1 MLYFLYSSVTYWTVA
16 ITQCLPKKGAE
27 LTHVCGSHNV
37 VTFLLVRALKHQREE
52 KGQVNV
58 CVRAYAHVRTHAC
71 ALCSLS
77 PLTKIPGFNHWFL
90 PYRLHLIL
98 SPLKGPSSKYNMG
111 IKCQHL
117 EPTLTPCQNHS
128 RLCINQ
134 RSPED
139 REFVCFSVLIYFKNL
154 F

>member
-1 MLYFLYSSVTYWTVA
+1 M
-16 ITQCLPKKGAE
+16 
-27 LTHVCGSHNV
+27 THVCGSHMV
-37 VTFLLVRALKHQREE
+37 VTFLLVRALEHQREE
-52 KGQVNV
+52 KGQVSV
-58 CVRAYAHVRTHAC
+58 CVRAYAHIRTHAC

-77 PLTKIPGFNHWFL
+77 PLTKIPAFNHWFL
-90 PYRLHLIL
+90 PYRPHLIL
-98 SPLKGPSSKYNMG
+98 SPLKGPTSKYNMG

-139 REFVCFSVLIYFKNL
+139 REFVRFSVLMYLKKISSKIIGSHSFEDWQMQTVLSERKPRKS
-154 F
+154 

>member
-1 MLYFLYSSVTYWTVA
+1 M
-16 ITQCLPKKGAE
+16 
-27 LTHVCGSHNV
+27 
-37 VTFLLVRALKHQREE
+37 
-52 KGQVNV
+52 
-58 CVRAYAHVRTHAC
+58 CVHAYAHVHTHAC

-77 PLTKIPGFNHWFL
+77 LPITKIPGFNRWFL

-98 SPLKGPSSKYNMG
+98 SPLKGPTSKYNMG

-139 REFVCFSVLIYFKNL
+139 GEFVCFSVLMYFKKSIL
-154 F
+154 KSLAHTVLKIGKCKRCCQGGLAAEAQEKLV